1 MTKFTV
7 QYEIDYTYLMLFS
20 DSDVMFIDN
29 DNISFFSGKIGIP
42 LSVGFVASRLARI
55 EKIFGSAHFARCKK
69 NIDEA
74 YEKCNLCK
82 KCIK

>member
-1 MTKFTV
+1 MAKFTA

-20 DSDVMFIDN
+20 DADVMFIDA

-55 EKIFGSAHFARCKK
+55 EKIFGSAHFAKCKK

-74 YEKCNLCK
+74 YK
-82 KCIK
+82 KYKLYRKFK

>member
-1 MTKFTV
+1 MTKYTV

-20 DSDVMFIDN
+20 NADVLFVDS

-55 EKIFGSAHFARCKK
+55 EKIFGSAHFAKCKK

-74 YEKCNLCK
+74 YEEYKLYRK
-82 KCIK
+82 FK